1 MKALVLAPFTSEALA
16 RLKAMLPVTYESW
29 TDTRRLMDPDELAR
43 RIQAEGYSI
52 VVVEAD
58 FLPAEVFQ
66 QAAGLRLV
74 GVCRSR
80 LDHVD
85 VEAATRHGVAVV
97 NTPGRN
103 AQAVAELTIGLM
115 LALARRL
122 CTLDAYVKGGG
133 WQNPVEPYL
142 HMGGSELA
150 GKTLGILGLGR
161 IGRRVARLAQA
172 FDMRVLAYDPP
183 LASTLSPTAR
193 RLSAHHQSDGA
204 QVRPAESA
212 HVDQPGAIGRSGSL
226 SSLPTGQVDGL
237 EDVRFMANLPELVSQ
252 CDYLSIHVPDIQQTE
267 GLLSREVLALAKPG
281 CRLINTGSYRAVEE
295 AVLAEALQQKRLA
308 GAAFD
313 VFETHPIMPGSPL
326 LRLDNVVLTPHVGGA
341 TLETVARHSHMM
353 VEDIGRFLQGLRPRH
368 LVNPGSWGS
377 GG

>member
-1 MKALVLAPFTSEALA
+1 
-16 RLKAMLPVTYESW
+16 
-29 TDTRRLMDPDELAR
+29 MDPDELAR

-58 FLPAEVFQ
+58 FLPAEIFQ
-66 QAAGLRLV
+66 SAVGGALRLL

-122 CTLDAYVKGGG
+122 CTLDAYVKEGR

-161 IGRRVARLAQA
+161 VGRRVARLAQA

-183 LASTLSPTAR
+183 LASALSPTAR
-193 RLSAHHQSDGA
+193 GLPAHHRADGA
-204 QVRPAESA
+204 QVGSAGPAHE
-212 HVDQPGAIGRSGSL
+212 DQPGAIGGSGSL
-226 SSLPTGQVDGL
+226 SSFLGSEIDSFGDIQV
-237 EDVRFMANLPELVSQ
+237 MATLPELVSQ
-252 CDYLSIHVPDIQQTE
+252 CDYLSIHVPDIPQTE
-267 GLLSREVLALAKPG
+267 GLLGQDVLALAKPG
-281 CRLINTGSYRAVEE
+281 CRLINTGSYRAVDE
-295 AVLAEALQQKRLA
+295 AALVNALQQGRLA

-313 VFETHPIMPGSPL
+313 VFETHPIMPDSPL

-341 TLETVARHSHMM
+341 TLETVARHSQMM

-368 LVNPGSWGS
+368 LVNPESWGS

>member
-1 MKALVLAPFTSEALA
+1 MKALVLAPFTPEALA

-66 QAAGLRLV
+66 SAVGGALRLV

-122 CTLDAYVKGGG
+122 CTLDAYVKEGR

-161 IGRRVARLAQA
+161 VGRRVARLAQA

-183 LASTLSPTAR
+183 LASMLSPAAQGSGY
-193 RLSAHHQSDGA
+193 RLQATDYSPKPEAWSL
-204 QVRPAESA
+204 
-212 HVDQPGAIGRSGSL
+212 GRSGSV
-226 SSLPTGQVDGL
+226 SSLPGGQVDGL

-267 GLLSREVLALAKPG
+267 GLLGRDVLALAKPG

-295 AVLAEALQQKRLA
+295 AVLVEALQQKRLA

-313 VFETHPIMPGSPL
+313 VFETHPIMPDSPL